1 MNLAGIQR
9 RWRTRKIPNPVAGAD
24 WTFKAPGGF
33 YWRITSV
40 VARLVTSAAVAN
52 RVVTLRASDQTNTW
66 YAQETPLAVPQ
77 NTTVDFCAH
86 TGGGGTSGTALTLV
100 LALPSEG
107 LLLPPGNQLVAVTTA
122 IDVADQWSN
131 VIAML
136 DEIPSD
142 DIYLSTDGA
151 QVATT

>member
-1 MNLAGIQR
+1 MNRAGIQR
-9 RWRTRKIPNPVAGAD
+9 RWRTRKIANPAAGAD

-33 YWRITSV
+33 YWRITSI

-52 RVVTLRASDQTNTW
+52 RVLTLRAGDQTNFW

-107 LLLPPGNQLVAVTTA
+107 LLLLPGNQLVSVTTA
-122 IDVADQWSN
+122 IDVADQWSD

-142 DIYLSTDGA
+142 DIYASTEGA